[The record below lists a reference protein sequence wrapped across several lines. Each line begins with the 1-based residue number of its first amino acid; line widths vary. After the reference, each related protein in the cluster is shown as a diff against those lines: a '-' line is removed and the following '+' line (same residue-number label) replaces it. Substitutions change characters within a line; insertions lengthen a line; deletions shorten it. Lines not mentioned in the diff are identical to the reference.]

1 MRHAS
6 VLARVLLVAI
16 AAAIPVAAAA
26 AEPSTKVRVTSP
38 LGRTGLTG
46 PIRIVAQVTTPVESG
61 VVPVKFFVDDK
72 LLGEDTDGAPYFVE
86 WVDENPYEAREIR
99 AEVTDPDGTVVVD
112 KVTLQP
118 LELIEETQVAS
129 VLVDVA
135 VSDKAGKSIASLK
148 AADFT
153 LFEDD
158 VKQTLDLAQ
167 LQRVPT
173 HFTLLIDG
181 SQSMSRRIDLVR
193 ATARRLTARL
203 DASDM
208 VTVSPFRRAIDAMTG
223 PTNDAAT
230 IAAAISSIKAEGGT
244 AILDSLATLP
254 DVFAQAEGRQVI
266 ILVTDGYDEH
276 SKTSIAYALGRI
288 KQVHATIFVVGIGGV
303 AGVSLKG
310 ESLLRQIATQT
321 GGRAFF
327 PSREEQLP
335 DIYETIAAD
344 VHSRY
349 LLTYTP
355 SHQAADGKFRSIRV
369 TVPDPSLTV
378 RARDGYRAPSPPPV
392 RPTIEFSARNEGY
405 AGSTLALED
414 LELLEDDVPQTLDV
428 FQEVNGP
435 ISIALAL
442 DASGS
447 IKPVLEPL
455 KEAARSFISALRPAD
470 PLALVTFSDSVVFEH
485 WLSTVRKTSLDA
497 IDKHAALGGTALWDA
512 LYDSIAMLDTEKGRK
527 AVVVVTDGRDEN
539 NPGTAPG
546 SKHTLAQ
553 VLERV
558 GETETTVYTIGLG
571 KNVDREA
578 LQRIADESGGAAY
591 FPDDVT
597 KLPGEYRRVLDDLR
611 RRYVVTYTSTNST
624 RDGAWRTVKITSKK
638 GGFSIRSR
646 RGYNAPA
653 PVSSNPMRGQPQ
665 ED

>member
-1 MRHAS
+1 MRPAS
-6 VLARVLLVAI
+6 VFARVLVVAI
-16 AAAIPVAAAA
+16 AAAGFATEAA
-26 AEPSTKVRVTSP
+26 AEPSTKVKLTSP

-46 PIRIVAQVTTPVESG
+46 PIRIVAQVTTLVENG

-72 LLGEDTDGAPYFVE
+72 LLGEDADGAPYFVE
-86 WVDENPYEAREIR
+86 WVDENPYEARVIR
-99 AEVTDPDGTVVVD
+99 AEVTDPDGTLVAD

-129 VLVDVA
+129 VLVDAA

-148 AADFT
+148 PADFT

-158 VKQTLDLAQ
+158 VKQTLDLVQ

-173 HFTLLIDG
+173 HFTLLVDG

-203 DASDM
+203 NEGDM
-208 VTVSPFRRAIDAMTG
+208 VTVSPFRRTIDARTG

-276 SKTSIAYALGRI
+276 SKTSLTYAMGRI

-310 ESLLRQIATQT
+310 ETLLRQIATQT

-369 TVPDPSLTV
+369 AVPDPNLTV

-414 LELLEDDVPQTLDV
+414 LELIEDDVPQTPDV

-447 IKPVLEPL
+447 IKPVLDPL
-455 KEAARSFISALRPAD
+455 KEAARAFISALRPAD
-470 PLALVTFSDSVVFEH
+470 PLALVTFSDSVTFEH
-485 WLSTVRKTSLDA
+485 WLSTVRKTSLDT

-624 RDGAWRTVKITSKK
+624 RDGAWRSVKINSKK
-638 GGFSIRSR
+638 AGFSIRSR

-653 PVSSNPMRGQPQ
+653 AASANPLRGQPQ